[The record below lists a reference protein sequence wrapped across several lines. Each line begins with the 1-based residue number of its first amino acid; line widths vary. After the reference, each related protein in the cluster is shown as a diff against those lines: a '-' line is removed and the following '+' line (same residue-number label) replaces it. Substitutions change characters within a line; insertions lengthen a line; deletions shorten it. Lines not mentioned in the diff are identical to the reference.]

1 MQAQLAQVPAAT
13 AAPLLAVRDVSVV
26 FGGIVALNGVSFDMK
41 QGQILGLIGPN
52 GAGKT
57 TLFNCL
63 SRLYQ
68 PSKGDI
74 LMEGVSILTRPAHR
88 IAEIGIGRT
97 FQNVALFPNMTV
109 LDNVRVGTHAHTT
122 GDIISDSLKLPRATS
137 VEATINKKVA
147 DILKYLDLTSV
158 AHAPVAG
165 LPFGTQKRVELARAL
180 AADPKILLLDEP
192 AGGLN
197 HEEVHVLGDLICRIR
212 DERHITVLLVEH
224 HMGLVMS
231 IADHVVALNFG
242 RKLAEGTPAQIQ
254 SDPDVIDASLAAWLP
269 LTLFDWMSWNANPQ
283 GYQPRRDESRAVSV
297 NVVSRGYFRTLGI
310 PVLAGREFDA
320 TDDRR

>member
-1 MQAQLAQVPAAT
+1 MMQAQLAQAQDAS

-26 FGGIVALNGVSFDMK
+26 FGGIVALNGVSFDMHK
-41 QGQILGLIGPN
+41 GRILGLIGPN

-68 PSKGDI
+68 PSTGDI
-74 LMEGVSILTRPAHR
+74 LMEGESILSRPAHK

-97 FQNVALFPNMTV
+97 FQNVALFPNLSV
-109 LDNVRVGTHAHTT
+109 LDNVRVGAHSRTT
-122 GDIISDSLKLPRATS
+122 SDMISDSLKLNKVRRT
-137 VEATINKKVA
+137 EAAINERVHE
-147 DILKYLDLTSV
+147 ILGYLHLENV
-158 AHAPVAG
+158 AHTIVAG

-180 AADPKILLLDEP
+180 AAQPKILLLDEP

-197 HEEVHVLGDLICRIR
+197 HEEVHVLGDLIRRIR
-212 DERHITVLLVEH
+212 DDRDVTVLLVEH

-242 RKLAEGTPAQIQ
+242 KKLAEGTPAQVQ
-254 SDPDVIDASLAAWLP
+254 ADPDVIKA
-269 LTLFDWMSWNANPQ
+269 
-283 GYQPRRDESRAVSV
+283 Y
-297 NVVSRGYFRTLGI
+297 LGSK
-310 PVLAGREFDA
+310 DQ
-320 TDDRR
+320 

>member
-1 MQAQLAQVPAAT
+1 MMQAQLAQTQGASV
-13 AAPLLAVRDVSVV
+13 APLLAVRDISVV
-26 FGGIVALNGVSFDMK
+26 FGGIVALNGVSFDMHK
-41 QGQILGLIGPN
+41 GKILGLIGPN

-74 LMEGVSILTRPAHR
+74 LLEGESILSRPAHK

-97 FQNVALFPNMTV
+97 FQNVALFPNLSV
-109 LDNVRVGTHAHTT
+109 LDNVRVGAHSRTT
-122 GDIISDSLKLPRATS
+122 SDMISDSLKLRKVRRT
-137 VEATINKKVA
+137 EAAINERVHE
-147 DILKYLDLTSV
+147 ILGYLDLEDV
-158 AHAPVAG
+158 AHTVVAG

-197 HEEVHVLGDLICRIR
+197 HEEVYVLGDLIRRIR
-212 DERHITVLLVEH
+212 DERHMTVLLVEH

-242 RKLAEGTPAQIQ
+242 RKLAEGTPTQVQ
-254 SDPDVIDASLAAWLP
+254 SDPDVIKA
-269 LTLFDWMSWNANPQ
+269 
-283 GYQPRRDESRAVSV
+283 Y
-297 NVVSRGYFRTLGI
+297 LGSK
-310 PVLAGREFDA
+310 DQ
-320 TDDRR
+320 

>member
-1 MQAQLAQVPAAT
+1 MMQAQLAQGQANSV
-13 AAPLLAVRDVSVV
+13 APLLAVRDVSVV
-26 FGGIVALNGVSFDMK
+26 FGGIIALNGVSFDMHK
-41 QGQILGLIGPN
+41 GKILGLIGPN

-74 LMEGVSILTRPAHR
+74 LLEGESILTRPAHK

-97 FQNVALFPNMTV
+97 FQNVALFPNLSV
-109 LDNVRVGTHAHTT
+109 LDNVRVGTHARTSS
-122 GDIISDSLKLPRATS
+122 DIISDSLKL
-137 VEATINKKVA
+137 KKVRRTEA
-147 DILKYLDLTSV
+147 EINERVHEILGYLHLEDV
-158 AHAPVAG
+158 AHTVVAG

-180 AADPKILLLDEP
+180 AAQPKILLLDEP

-197 HEEVHVLGDLICRIR
+197 HEEVHVLGDLIRRIR
-212 DERHITVLLVEH
+212 DDRDVTVLLVEH

-242 RKLAEGTPAQIQ
+242 KKLAEGTPAAVQ
-254 SDPDVIDASLAAWLP
+254 SDPDVIKA
-269 LTLFDWMSWNANPQ
+269 
-283 GYQPRRDESRAVSV
+283 Y
-297 NVVSRGYFRTLGI
+297 LGSK
-310 PVLAGREFDA
+310 DQ
-320 TDDRR
+320 

>member
-1 MQAQLAQVPAAT
+1 MTQAQLARGT
-13 AAPLLAVRDVSVV
+13 SPLLAVRDVSVV
-26 FGGIVALNGVSFDMK
+26 FGGIVALNGVTFDMHK
-41 QGQILGLIGPN
+41 GQILGLIGPN

-68 PSKGDI
+68 PSSGDI
-74 LMEGVSILTRPAHR
+74 LMEGVSILKRPPHR

-97 FQNVALFPNMTV
+97 FQNVALFPNLSVM
-109 LDNVRVGTHAHTT
+109 DNVRVGTHARTSS
-122 GDIISDSLKLPRATS
+122 DIVSDSLRLAWIRRSETS
-137 VEATINKKVA
+137 VNKKVQE
-147 DILKYLDLTSV
+147 ILAYLKLEDV
-158 AHAPVAG
+158 AHSIVSG

-197 HEEVHVLGDLICRIR
+197 HEEVYVLGDLIRRIR
-212 DERHITVLLVEH
+212 DDRHMTVLLVEH

-242 RKLAEGTPAQIQ
+242 KKLAEGTPAQVQ
-254 SDPDVIDASLAAWLP
+254 ADPDVIKA
-269 LTLFDWMSWNANPQ
+269 
-283 GYQPRRDESRAVSV
+283 Y
-297 NVVSRGYFRTLGI
+297 LGSK
-310 PVLAGREFDA
+310 DQ
-320 TDDRR
+320 

>member
-1 MQAQLAQVPAAT
+1 MMQAQLAQERT
-13 AAPLLAVRDVSVV
+13 GSTAPLLAVRDVSVV
-26 FGGIVALNGVSFDMK
+26 FGGIVALNGVSFDMQ

-74 LMEGVSILTRPAHR
+74 LLEGESILTRPAHK

-97 FQNVALFPNMTV
+97 FQNVALFPNLSV
-109 LDNVRVGTHAHTT
+109 LDNVRVGTHARTNS
-122 GDIISDSLKLPRATS
+122 DIVSDSLKLPWVRRG
-137 VEATINKKVA
+137 EAALNKHVHE
-147 DILKYLDLTSV
+147 ILGYLELHDV
-158 AHAPVAG
+158 AHIVVAG

-180 AADPKILLLDEP
+180 AAEPKILLLDEP

-197 HEEVHVLGDLICRIR
+197 HEEVHVLGDLIRRIR
-212 DERHITVLLVEH
+212 DDRKMTVLLVEH

-242 RKLAEGTPAQIQ
+242 RKLAEGTPAAVQ
-254 SDPDVIDASLAAWLP
+254 SDPDVIKA
-269 LTLFDWMSWNANPQ
+269 
-283 GYQPRRDESRAVSV
+283 Y
-297 NVVSRGYFRTLGI
+297 LGSK
-310 PVLAGREFDA
+310 DQ
-320 TDDRR
+320 

>member
-1 MQAQLAQVPAAT
+1 MTQAQLAQGT
-13 AAPLLAVRDVSVV
+13 SPLLAVRDVSVV
-26 FGGIVALNGVSFDMK
+26 FGGIVALNGVSFDMQ

-68 PSKGDI
+68 PSAGDI
-74 LMEGVSILTRPAHR
+74 LLDGHSILRRPPHR

-97 FQNVALFPNMTV
+97 FQNVALFPNLSV
-109 LDNVRVGTHAHTT
+109 LDNVRVGGHSKTQS
-122 GDIISDSLKLPRATS
+122 DIISDSLKLPWVRRG
-137 VEATINKKVA
+137 EAALNERVHE
-147 DILKYLDLTSV
+147 ILNYLKLDDV
-158 AHAPVAG
+158 AHVTVSG

-197 HEEVHVLGDLICRIR
+197 HEEVHSLGDLIRRIR
-212 DERHITVLLVEH
+212 DDRKITVLLVEH

-242 RKLAEGTPAQIQ
+242 RKLAEGTPAAVQ
-254 SDPDVIDASLAAWLP
+254 SDPDVIKA
-269 LTLFDWMSWNANPQ
+269 
-283 GYQPRRDESRAVSV
+283 Y
-297 NVVSRGYFRTLGI
+297 LGSK
-310 PVLAGREFDA
+310 DQ
-320 TDDRR
+320 

>member
-1 MQAQLAQVPAAT
+1 MTQAQLAQGN
-13 AAPLLAVRDVSVV
+13 APLLAVRDVSVV
-26 FGGIVALNGVSFDMK
+26 FGGIIALNGVSFDMHK
-41 QGQILGLIGPN
+41 GAILGLIGPN

-74 LMEGVSILTRPAHR
+74 LLEGESILTRPAHK

-97 FQNVALFPNMTV
+97 FQNVALFPNLSV
-109 LDNVRVGTHAHTT
+109 LDNVRVGTHARTKS
-122 GDIISDSLKLPRATS
+122 DIVSDSLRLGWVRRT
-137 VEATINKKVA
+137 EAEINERVHE
-147 DILKYLDLTSV
+147 ILGYLHLEDV
-158 AHAPVAG
+158 AHTVVAG

-180 AADPKILLLDEP
+180 AAQPKILLLDEP

-197 HEEVHVLGDLICRIR
+197 HEEVHVLGDLIRRIR
-212 DERHITVLLVEH
+212 DDRDVTVLLVEH

-242 RKLAEGTPAQIQ
+242 KKLAEGTPAQVQ
-254 SDPDVIDASLAAWLP
+254 ADPDVIKA
-269 LTLFDWMSWNANPQ
+269 
-283 GYQPRRDESRAVSV
+283 Y
-297 NVVSRGYFRTLGI
+297 LGSK
-310 PVLAGREFDA
+310 DQ
-320 TDDRR
+320 

>member
-1 MQAQLAQVPAAT
+1 MMQAQLAQEEAISAD
-13 AAPLLAVRDVSVV
+13 PLLAVRDVSVV

-74 LMEGVSILTRPAHR
+74 LMDGKSILTRPPHK

-97 FQNVALFPNMTV
+97 FQNVALFSNLSV
-109 LDNVRVGTHAHTT
+109 RDNVRIGMHAHTNS
-122 GDIISDSLKLPRATS
+122 DIVSDSLKLPWVRRTES
-137 VEATINKKVA
+137 TINRSV
-147 DILKYLDLTSV
+147 DEILAYLDLTGV
-158 AHAPVAG
+158 GHAIVSG

-180 AADPKILLLDEP
+180 AAEPRILLLDEP

-197 HEEVHVLGDLICRIR
+197 HEEVHVLGELIRRIR
-212 DERHITVLLVEH
+212 DQRGITVLLVEH

-242 RKLAEGTPAQIQ
+242 RKLAEGTPSQVQ
-254 SDPDVIDASLAAWLP
+254 SDPEVIKA
-269 LTLFDWMSWNANPQ
+269 
-283 GYQPRRDESRAVSV
+283 Y
-297 NVVSRGYFRTLGI
+297 LGSK
-310 PVLAGREFDA
+310 DQ
-320 TDDRR
+320 

>member
-1 MQAQLAQVPAAT
+1 MTQAQLARQHH
-13 AAPLLAVRDVSVV
+13 PLLAVRDVSVV
-26 FGGIVALNGVSFDMK
+26 FGGIIALNGVSFDMH

-68 PSKGDI
+68 PSAGDI
-74 LMEGVSILTRPAHR
+74 LMEGESILARPPHR

-97 FQNVALFPNMTV
+97 FQNVALFPNLSV
-109 LDNVRVGTHAHTT
+109 LDNVRVGAHCRSNS
-122 GDIISDSLKLPRATS
+122 DIVSDALKLAWVRRG
-137 VEATINKKVA
+137 EAGLNARVHE
-147 DILKYLDLTSV
+147 ILGYLELHDV
-158 AHAPVAG
+158 AHVAVSG

-197 HEEVHVLGDLICRIR
+197 HEEVRVLGDLIRRIR
-212 DERHITVLLVEH
+212 DERKMTVLLVEH

-242 RKLAEGTPAQIQ
+242 RKLAEGTPAMVQ
-254 SDPDVIDASLAAWLP
+254 SDPDVIKA
-269 LTLFDWMSWNANPQ
+269 
-283 GYQPRRDESRAVSV
+283 Y
-297 NVVSRGYFRTLGI
+297 LGSK
-310 PVLAGREFDA
+310 DS
-320 TDDRR
+320 

>member
-1 MQAQLAQVPAAT
+1 MQAQVAQGTASA

-74 LMEGVSILTRPAHR
+74 LMEGESILKRPAHR
-88 IAEIGIGRT
+88 ISEIGIGRT
-97 FQNVALFPNMTV
+97 FQNVALFPNMSV
-109 LDNVRVGTHAHTT
+109 LDNVRVGTHAHTN
-122 GDIISDSLKLPRATS
+122 GDMISDSLRLPKSTS
-137 VEATINKKVA
+137 LAGAVDRKVA
-147 DILKYLDLTSV
+147 EILGYLDLTGV
-158 AHAPVAG
+158 AHSIVSG

-197 HEEVHVLGDLICRIR
+197 HEEVYVLGDLVRRIR
-212 DERHITVLLVEH
+212 DERNITVLLVEH

-242 RKLAEGTPAQIQ
+242 KKLAEGTPSQVQ
-254 SDPDVIDASLAAWLP
+254 SDPDVIKA
-269 LTLFDWMSWNANPQ
+269 
-283 GYQPRRDESRAVSV
+283 Y
-297 NVVSRGYFRTLGI
+297 LG
-310 PVLAGREFDA
+310 DKHK
-320 TDDRR
+320 

>member
-1 MQAQLAQVPAAT
+1 MTQARLAQGQD
-13 AAPLLAVRDVSVV
+13 PLLAVRDVSVV
-26 FGGIVALNGVSFDMK
+26 FGGIIALNGVSFDLH

-68 PSKGDI
+68 PSSGDI
-74 LMEGVSILTRPAHR
+74 LMEGASILARPPHR

-97 FQNVALFPNMTV
+97 FQNVALFPNLSV
-109 LDNVRVGTHAHTT
+109 LDNVRVGTHARTSS
-122 GDIISDSLKLPRATS
+122 DIISDSLKLAWVRRSEAS
-137 VEATINKKVA
+137 VNERVHE
-147 DILKYLDLTSV
+147 ILGYLDLESV
-158 AHAPVAG
+158 AHITVSG

-180 AADPKILLLDEP
+180 ATDPKILLLDEP

-197 HEEVHVLGDLICRIR
+197 HEEVHLLADLIRRIR
-212 DERHITVLLVEH
+212 DDRKMTILLVEH

-242 RKLAEGTPAQIQ
+242 RKLAEGTPAAVQA
-254 SDPDVIDASLAAWLP
+254 DPDVIKA
-269 LTLFDWMSWNANPQ
+269 
-283 GYQPRRDESRAVSV
+283 Y
-297 NVVSRGYFRTLGI
+297 LGSK
-310 PVLAGREFDA
+310 DQ
-320 TDDRR
+320 